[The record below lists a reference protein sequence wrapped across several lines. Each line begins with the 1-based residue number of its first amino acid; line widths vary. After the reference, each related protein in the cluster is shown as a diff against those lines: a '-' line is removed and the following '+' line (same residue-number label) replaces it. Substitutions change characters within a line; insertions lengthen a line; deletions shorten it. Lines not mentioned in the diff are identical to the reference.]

1 MEGKYMRIKVLFILC
16 FMLIEVCNLYAA
28 EAVSIGAVLPLSGKF
43 AAFGNKALQGVELA
57 LEKHNSTE
65 AGKKRPVRL
74 LIKDS
79 KGLPKVAEK
88 AVSELNMDGVDV
100 IVGPILAT
108 TADAAAKRAQEL
120 KIPIVTMTQKE
131 GITGIG
137 GWVFRNGMTNAAQA
151 KGLVDYASRQG
162 VKKVAVLYPDNQFGR
177 ELTAVFTAE
186 ILKLGGEVVASKDY
200 KEGQTDFG
208 PEIKALVGPD
218 FLEKMQAYTEE
229 KEKEFKEAEKS
240 KAKPTPTPEIE
251 PVEEMERPMP
261 DFDAVF
267 IPDYADRVG
276 LIVPQLAFYD
286 VRDVKLLGISGWN
299 SPKLIN
305 MAGAFLSDDVMIVDG
320 FFSGS
325 LRPQVMD
332 FVGAYRKT
340 FGEEPGIVEALAY
353 DTMGIVLS
361 LIPDGGD
368 SRGGIKNTIL
378 KIKDYQGVSGNIT
391 FSGSDAERS
400 FYYLTVNRGVI
411 EEITDH

>member
-1 MEGKYMRIKVLFILC
+1 MMIRVL
-16 FMLIEVCNLYAA
+16 LIFCSMMASSSLYAA
-28 EAVSIGAVLPLSGKF
+28 EPLSVGAIFPLSGKF
-43 AAFGNKALQGVELA
+43 AAFGNKALQGAELA
-57 LEKHNSTE
+57 IERYNTTE

-79 KGLPKVAEK
+79 KGMPKMAEK
-88 AVSELNMDGVDV
+88 AVAELNVDGVDA
-100 IVGPILAT
+100 IIGPILTT
-108 TADAAAKRAQEL
+108 TADAAAKKAQEL
-120 KIPIVTMTQKE
+120 KIPIITMTQKE

-137 GWVFRNGMTNAAQA
+137 GWVFRNGMTNAAQV

-162 VKKVAVLYPDNQFGR
+162 VKKVAILYPDNPFGR
-177 ELTAVFTAE
+177 ELTIVFTTE
-186 ILKLGGEVVASKDY
+186 MVKLGGEVVASKDY

-208 PEIKALVGPD
+208 PEIKALVGPE
-218 FLEKMQAYTEE
+218 FLEKMKAYTEE
-229 KEKEFKEAEKS
+229 REKEFKEAEKS
-240 KAKPTPTPEIE
+240 KAKPTPTSEIE
-251 PVEEMERPMP
+251 PVEEMERPTP
-261 DFDAVF
+261 DFDAIF

-305 MAGAFLSDDVMIVDG
+305 LAGAFLSDDVIIVDG

-325 LRPQVMD
+325 PRPQVID

-361 LIPDGGD
+361 LIPEGGD
-368 SRGGIKNTIL
+368 SRDGIKKTIL

-400 FYYLTVNRGVI
+400 FFYLTVNRGVI
-411 EEITDH
+411 EEVTGH

>member
-1 MEGKYMRIKVLFILC
+1 MIIRFLLIFSIL
-16 FMLIEVCNLYAA
+16 MTPLSTLHAA

-43 AAFGNKALQGVELA
+43 ASFGNKALQGVELA
-57 LEKHNSTE
+57 MERYNFTE

-79 KGLPKVAEK
+79 KGMPKMAEK

-108 TADAAAKRAQEL
+108 TADAAARKAQEL
-120 KIPIVTMTQKE
+120 RIPIITMTQKE

-137 GWVFRNGMTNAAQA
+137 GWVFSNGMTNAAQI

-162 VKKVAVLYPDNQFGR
+162 VKKVAILYPDNPFGR
-177 ELTAVFTAE
+177 ELTVVFTTE
-186 ILKLGGEVVASKDY
+186 MVKVGGEVVASKDY

-208 PEIKALVGPD
+208 LEIKALVGPE
-218 FLEKMQAYTEE
+218 FLEKMKAYTEE
-229 KEKEFKEAEKS
+229 REKEFKEAEKS
-240 KAKPTPTPEIE
+240 KTKPTPTSEIG
-251 PVEEMERPMP
+251 PVEEMERPIP

-305 MAGAFLSDDVMIVDG
+305 MAGDFLSDYVMIVDG

-325 LRPQVMD
+325 PRPQVID

-361 LIPDGGD
+361 LIPEGGD
-368 SRGGIKNTIL
+368 SRYGIRNTIL

-400 FYYLTVNRGVI
+400 FYNLTVNRGVI
-411 EEITDH
+411 EEVTDH